1 MSVKVNT
8 CGCERVSVDV
18 SSVSVWRG
26 EGCSESVCGW

>member
-18 SSVSVWRG
+18 SSVSVCVWG
-26 EGCSESVCGW
+26 GCSESVCGW